1 MCAAPVIHL
10 HEEYF
15 QERQVVLFDITV
27 FVKDG
32 VVSHVLEN
40 HNSGECVQVPRDQ
53 IGKITLRLSDDK
65 ETSGYKFLALMFE
78 DDHRHACRPIQ
89 LGPKGFMI
97 WDNNIRGKGFD
108 PEVIKYSIVLQN
120 FDDEFNTP
128 YEDPIIINE

>member
-32 VVSHVLEN
+32 VVGHVLEN
-40 HNSGECVQVPRDQ
+40 HKPGECVRVERDQ
-53 IGKITLRLSDDK
+53 MGKITLRLADDN
-65 ETSGYKFLALMFE
+65 ETSGYRFLELIFE
-78 DDHRHACRPIQ
+78 DDHRKACKAIP
-89 LGPKGFMI
+89 LGDRGFMI

-108 PEVIKYSIVLQN
+108 PEAIKYTIILQN
-120 FDDEFNTP
+120 LDDEFDTP